1 MKTILCCFAARR
13 YWTDKKELENAFKL
27 IVEKTSGFCDE
38 AYLVDDGFDLSAL
51 KDNESNILIA
61 LPLSGA
67 VQPNIIKAAGSFGSV
82 LLLAGYVKDTFD
94 NGVSQKM
101 LVNNA
106 APAVMD
112 VYAVLKREGAKVHL
126 CTSLDGLVKRV
137 NAALTVEKLKTA
149 RLLAI
154 GQTEPWVISSVRD
167 WSSVKER
174 FGIDVVNVDQSEL
187 AELYQELKA
196 DGAESGA
203 EWYEGAES
211 TVEPTRADVSDAT
224 VFQAALIKLLEKYN
238 ANGAALACFNLLKTG
253 TTSCLGVSYANTYT
267 DYVVSCEGD
276 MDSAITMLIMKL
288 LSGDNVWMAN
298 PNIQNDGTVNFV
310 HCTAPVVINGEK
322 RKYILR
328 NHHESGIGVST
339 QVELPEN
346 VNMTACR
353 ISNNVSQITIQGCV
367 GIPTEYEPSC
377 RTQLRV
383 RFEDFDKY
391 IRTALGCH
399 QIFVFDDI
407 KEELSYVA
415 DALGLEI
422 L

>member
-13 YWTDKKELENAFKL
+13 YWTDKEELESAFKQ
-27 IVEKTSGFCDE
+27 IMEKTAGFCDE
-38 AYLVDDGFDLSAL
+38 AYLVDDDFSLGEF

-61 LPLSGA
+61 LPMSGA

-126 CTSLDGLVKRV
+126 CTSLEGLVKRV

-187 AELYQELKA
+187 AELYQELKENGTVFGA
-196 DGAESGA
+196 EWYDGAESIA
-203 EWYEGAES
+203 
-211 TVEPTRADVSDAT
+211 EPTRADVSDAA
-224 VFQAALIKLLEKYN
+224 VFQSALIKLLEKYN
-238 ANGAALACFNLLKTG
+238 ANGAALACFNLLKSG

-383 RFEDFDKY
+383 RFEDFNKY